1 MMPSSSQNS
10 VLSTDVDKNKGK
22 SKEQLKKNYSDNLI
36 VENEIEELDEVRNLD
51 DYSLGNNQKSS
62 QANYYPTLSINNSR
76 QSNDD

>member
-1 MMPSSSQNS
+1 MIPSSSQNS

-62 QANYYPTLSINNSR
+62 
-76 QSNDD
+76 